1 MTQDD
6 LEQAALVHK
15 FAFVRQGHSRE
26 WLECIFKAF
35 PRNIIYVAQLD
46 NQVVGYII
54 WTQRS
59 GFRPEVVLELE
70 QLAVHPDHQGQGIAR
85 KLITETLPMVK
96 GELAKKNA
104 VLKHVV
110 VTTRADNFAQD
121 LYKKTLGAEIEAT
134 ISNLYS
140 ADEVYMVARNIP

>member
-35 PRNIIYVAQLD
+35 PRNIIYVAQRD

-121 LYKKTLGAEIEAT
+121 LYKNTLGAEIEAT

-140 ADEVYMVARNIP
+140 ADEVYMVARNVD

>member
-35 PRNIIYVAQLD
+35 PRNIIYVAQRD

-96 GELAKKNA
+96 GEFAKKNA

-110 VTTRADNFAQD
+110 VTTRADNFAQY